1 MVVVVLQGWRLVRK
15 NFLPNVETLGE
26 FHKTL
31 DSLPVL
37 GENEFVA
44 ITRSVTMS
52 KKQELDKLKSGWP
65 FTVRQKRQA
74 KSKRQQRKQHR
85 KAGGKK

>member
-1 MVVVVLQGWRLVRK
+1 
-15 NFLPNVETLGE
+15 
-26 FHKTL
+26 
-31 DSLPVL
+31 
-37 GENEFVA
+37 
-44 ITRSVTMS
+44 MS